1 MNKYILSVYNDD
13 EQVLEF
19 KEKSILEI
27 FEILKD
33 ITISTLLYEI
43 KRDDPFEI
51 IQDKDT
57 LERTLWTCKDY
68 LDEKFGE

>member
-1 MNKYILSVYNDD
+1 MNKYILSVYDDD

-51 IQDKDT
+51 IQAKDT

>member
-27 FEILKD
+27 LND

-43 KRDDPFEI
+43 KRDYPFEI

-68 LDEKFGE
+68 LSEKFGE